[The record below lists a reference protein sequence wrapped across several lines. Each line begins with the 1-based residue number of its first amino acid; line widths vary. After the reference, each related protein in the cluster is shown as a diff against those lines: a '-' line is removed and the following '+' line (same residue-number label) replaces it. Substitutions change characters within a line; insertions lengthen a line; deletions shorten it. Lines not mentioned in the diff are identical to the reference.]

1 MGIEGFLLERAIEK
15 TRDVGENRGCGEI
28 PVMVGANLIVQF
40 DISDE
45 QIADVVEVPVD
56 VVKAMRD
63 ELTKYADLI
72 YPGYINDNKKSL
84 PKR

>member
-1 MGIEGFLLERAIEK
+1 MERAIEK
-15 TRDVGENRGCGEI
+15 ARNVGENRGCGGI

-45 QIADVVEVPVD
+45 QIAGVVEVPVD

-72 YPGYINDNKKSL
+72 YSGYINDNRKSL
-84 PKR
+84 PSR